1 MSNNNNKFTSKM
13 VVFSAKGLAC
23 TLEGR
28 IYSKGL
34 SGAEKKY
41 VRTSLMVS
49 NRTKTFEYVEKTLQ
63 LTGNVN
69 YQPPYNTDREG
80 NVTHFLEVVAFN
92 QVAERLEKSVKAG
105 DYVMMT
111 GDLVKNEGP
120 NGKVTL
126 QMIVQ
131 DFKMIKASE
140 KTEAPKEVAKKQNTS
155 TPAPVADAVEM
166 FDADYLD
173 EDDLPF

>member
-1 MSNNNNKFTSKM
+1 MSNNSNFMSKM
-13 VVFSAKGLAC
+13 ALFKPRGLAC

-34 SGAEKKY
+34 NGDAGKKY

-49 NRTKTFEYVEKTLQ
+49 NRGKSFGYAEKALE
-63 LTGNVN
+63 LAGNSN
-69 YQPPYNTDREG
+69 YQAPYSTDKDG

-92 QVAERLEKSVKAG
+92 QVAERLQKAVKAG

-111 GDLVKNEGP
+111 GDLVANVGP
-120 NGKVTL
+120 NDKTTL
-126 QMIVQ
+126 QLIVQ
-131 DFKMIKASE
+131 DFKMIKASD
-140 KTEAPKEVAKKQNTS
+140 KATTPKEELSQTQP
-155 TPAPVADAVEM
+155 TPVVDAVES
-166 FDADYLD
+166 FDTADYLD

>member
-1 MSNNNNKFTSKM
+1 MNNNNKFTSRM
-13 VVFSAKGLAC
+13 TVFAPKGMAC

-34 SGAEKKY
+34 TGAEKKY

-49 NRTKTFEYVEKTLQ
+49 NRAKNFEYIEKTLG
-63 LTGNVN
+63 LVGNTN
-69 YQPPYNTDREG
+69 YQAPYSTDRDG

-92 QVAERLEKSVKAG
+92 QVAERLEKAVKAG

-140 KTEAPKEVAKKQNTS
+140 KAEAPTVAAKAQNTVK
-155 TPAPVADAVEM
+155 PAPVEDAVEL